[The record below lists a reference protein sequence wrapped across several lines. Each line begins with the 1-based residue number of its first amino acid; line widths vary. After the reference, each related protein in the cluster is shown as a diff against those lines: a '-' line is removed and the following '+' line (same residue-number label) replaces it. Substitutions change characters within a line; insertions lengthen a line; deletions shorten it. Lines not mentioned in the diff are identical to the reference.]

1 MRADTAGLVLAAG
14 GGSRYGM
21 PKALVTYAGKLL
33 VEHAADTLREAGLAP
48 GVVVLGAAA
57 PQVVATARNLPRAV
71 INPDWATG
79 LGSSLRAGL
88 RALAGTPAIAV
99 VVLLVDMPEVTP
111 LAVRRIAAH
120 ATPDALVMGGYGER
134 RGHPVLLGRDH
145 WAGVAAAATGDK
157 GARDYLRAHAAE
169 VRIVE
174 VGDVAGDLDLDV
186 PLTSR
191 PLPGLTPS
199 P

>member
-1 MRADTAGLVLAAG
+1 MRAETAGLVLAAG

-33 VEHAADTLREAGLAP
+33 VEHAADTLRAAGLAP
-48 GVVVLGAAA
+48 SLVVLGAAA
-57 PQVVATARNLPRAV
+57 PRVLATAHDLPRTV

-88 RALAGTPAIAV
+88 RALAGTPATAV

-111 LAVRRIAAH
+111 VAVRRIAAH
-120 ATPDALVMGGYGER
+120 AAGDALVMGGYGGR
-134 RGHPVLLGRDH
+134 RGHPVLLGREH
-145 WAGVAAAATGDK
+145 WGGVAAAATGDK

-169 VRIVE
+169 VRVVE

-186 PLTSR
+186 P
-191 PLPGLTPS
+191 PA
-199 P
+199 

>member
-1 MRADTAGLVLAAG
+1 MRTETAGLVLAAG

-33 VEHAADTLREAGLAP
+33 VEHAADTLRAAGLAP
-48 GVVVLGAAA
+48 GLVVLGAAA
-57 PQVVATARNLPRAV
+57 PRVLATARDLPRAV

-88 RALAGTPAIAV
+88 RALAGTPAGAV

-111 LAVRRIAAH
+111 EAVRRIAAH
-120 ATPDALVMGGYGER
+120 AAGDALVMGGYGDR
-134 RGHPVLLGRDH
+134 RGHPVLIGREH

-169 VRIVE
+169 VRVVE

-186 PLTSR
+186 PPDLHQ
-191 PLPGLTPS
+191 G
-199 P
+199 